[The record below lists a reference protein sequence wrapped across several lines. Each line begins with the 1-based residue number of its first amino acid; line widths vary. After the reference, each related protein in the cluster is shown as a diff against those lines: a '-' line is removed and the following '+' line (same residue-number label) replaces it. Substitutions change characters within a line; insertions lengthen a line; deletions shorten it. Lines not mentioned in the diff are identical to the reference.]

1 MSMLTDLRHAAR
13 LLWRAPTFGV
23 VAAGTLA
30 IGIAANAV
38 VFSFVNALL
47 FRPVDGIRD
56 PRGVV
61 AVYTSDFSSG
71 PFGDTSYLDYVD
83 LAAMRDTFEALAAE
97 TSTYANLSA
106 GDTAARVRVTMVAGD
121 YFGVLGPQFFA
132 GSPPPSRDPDA
143 AAISHGL
150 WTRLGRPAGILGS
163 TIRLDGRP
171 VWIAG
176 ITAADFQGV
185 RFGDVPDVWRPLG
198 RQETDPSARG
208 NRGLALL
215 GRLAPGVTIDEAR
228 SKVSALA
235 ARLADAFPDT
245 NRGTLQRP
253 ADPRPMFVVPH
264 SPVGPDRGDATFLSW
279 VLASSVGLLLLLAS
293 ANVANLFLARA
304 VAREHD
310 AAVRLA
316 LGASPARLARATIAE
331 AIVLAM
337 VGGTV
342 GLIVAAWTA
351 DLLPALI
358 PGDLLRGLTPAID
371 WRVLGLTTVV
381 SIASGAAAVALAA
394 WHQTRVAP
402 IVGLRGARDPIGG
415 SGRSRARG
423 ALVGVQVA
431 LALLLLVGGVLFLQ
445 TLRSAVAIEPGIDP
459 DDLTMAAVELRGDRY
474 SDAARWS
481 FYGRLR
487 DELSRDPSVAA
498 VTFVRTLPL
507 AGAIGRRGVRFEG
520 YELKPGE
527 DREMPLNM
535 VDRDFFRVVRAPILA
550 GREFGSEDTASSP
563 PVAIVSQALA
573 KRYFGGEAVGR
584 TVRMSNNVVRT
595 IVGVVGDVKYRNV
608 REQPLPVVYIPMAQE
623 PQLRA
628 TVLVRGRD
636 GADSTERPLREALG
650 HVDAGLPIFDVRTM
664 REHISL
670 LAGPERIIATLVG
683 VCAAAA
689 LLLAS
694 VGIYGVAAY
703 GAARRTRE
711 FGIRIALGAT
721 PLAVRRIVLGQ
732 MLGVTLAGILAG
744 ALGAWLLGPLVES
757 ALFGTS
763 AASPLIALA
772 AAATLLLV
780 AVIAADIPARRATRV
795 DPMVALRME

>member
-1 MSMLTDLRHAAR
+1 MLTDLRHAAR
-13 LLWRAPTFGV
+13 LLWRAPTFAV

-47 FRPVDGIRD
+47 FRPVDGVRD
-56 PRGVV
+56 PRDLV

-71 PFGDTSYLDYVD
+71 PFGDTSYPDYVD
-83 LAAMRDTFEALAAE
+83 LAKMRDTFESLAAE

-106 GDTAARVRVTMVAGD
+106 GTTAARVRVTMVAGD
-121 YFGVLGPQFFA
+121 YFGLLGPRFLA
-132 GSPPPSRDPDA
+132 GYPFPARDPDA
-143 AAISHGL
+143 VVMSHGL
-150 WTRLGRPAGILGS
+150 WTRLGRPSGLVGS

-176 ITAADFQGV
+176 ITAADFTGV
-185 RFGDVPDVWRPLG
+185 RFGDVPDFWRPLG
-198 RQETDPSARG
+198 AQATDPSTRG
-208 NRGLALL
+208 DRGLTLL
-215 GRLAPGVTIDEAR
+215 GRLAPGVTVDQAQSR
-228 SKVSALA
+228 VSALA
-235 ARLADAFPDT
+235 ARLAESYPDT

-253 ADPRPMFVVPH
+253 DDPRPMFVVPH
-264 SPVGPDRGDATFLSW
+264 SPAGPDRGGATFLSW
-279 VLASSVGLLLLLAS
+279 VLTSSVGLLLLLAS

-316 LGASPARLARATIAE
+316 LGASGSRLARSTIAE
-331 AIVLAM
+331 AIVLA
-337 VGGTV
+337 VAGGTA
-342 GLIVAAWTA
+342 GLIAAAWTA

-358 PGDLLRGLTPAID
+358 PGDLLAGLRPAID
-371 WRVLGLTTVV
+371 WRVLGLTAIV
-381 SIASGAAAVALAA
+381 SVGSGAAAAGLAA

-415 SGRSRARG
+415 SGRARARRL
-423 ALVGVQVA
+423 LVGMQVA
-431 LALLLLVGGVLFLQ
+431 LALVLLVGGAVFLQ
-445 TLRSAVAIEPGIDP
+445 TLRSAVSIEPGIDP
-459 DDLTMAAVELRGDRY
+459 DGLTMAAVELRGEKYAD
-474 SDAARWS
+474 DARWPV
-481 FYGRLR
+481 YVRLR
-487 DELSRDPSVAA
+487 HELSRDPSVAS

-507 AGAIGRRGVRFEG
+507 AGAIGRRGARFEG
-520 YELKPGE
+520 YELQPGE
-527 DREMPLNM
+527 DREVPLNM
-535 VDRDFFRVVRAPILA
+535 VDRDFFRTVGAPLVA
-550 GREFGSEDTASSP
+550 GREFGPEDTPAST

-573 KRYFGGEAVGR
+573 RRYFGGQALGR
-584 TVRMSNNVVRT
+584 TVRLSNNIVRT

-608 REQPLPVVYIPMAQE
+608 REQPLPVIYIPMAQE

-628 TVLVRGRD
+628 TILVRGRE
-636 GADSTERPLREALG
+636 GRASTERAIRDALG
-650 HVDAGLPIFDVRTM
+650 RVDAGLPIFDVRTM

-683 VCAAAA
+683 VCAFAA

-721 PLAVRRIVLGQ
+721 PSAVRRIVLGQ

-744 ALGAWLLGPLVES
+744 ALGAWLLGPLVEG

-763 AASPLIALA
+763 ATNPVIAIL

-795 DPMVALRME
+795 DPVVALRME

>member
-1 MSMLTDLRHAAR
+1 MLTDLRHAAR
-13 LLWRAPTFGV
+13 LLWRTPTFAV

-47 FRPVDGIRD
+47 FRPVDGVRD
-56 PRGVV
+56 PHGLV

-71 PFGDTSYLDYVD
+71 PFGDTSYPDYLD

-106 GDTAARVRVTMVAGD
+106 GDVAARVRVTMIAGD
-121 YFGVLGPQFFA
+121 YFAVVGPRFTA
-132 GSPPPSRDPDA
+132 GMPLPHGEPDA
-143 AAISHGL
+143 VVISHGL
-150 WTRLGRPAGILGS
+150 WTRLGRRTAILGS
-163 TIRLDGRP
+163 TIRLDGQP
-171 VWIAG
+171 VRVSG
-176 ITAADFQGV
+176 ITDPEFRGV

-198 RQETDPSARG
+198 PQPADPSTRG
-208 NRGLALL
+208 NRGLTLL
-215 GRLAPGVTIDEAR
+215 GRLAPGVTVDQAQSR
-228 SKVSALA
+228 VSALA
-235 ARLADAFPDT
+235 RRLGETYPDT
-245 NRGTLQRP
+245 NRGTLRRP
-253 ADPRPMFVVPH
+253 DDPRPMFVVPH
-264 SPVGPDRGDATFLSW
+264 SPIGPDRGDARFLSW

-310 AAVRLA
+310 SAVRLA
-316 LGASPARLARATIAE
+316 LGASAARLARFTIAE
-331 AIVLAM
+331 AVVLALA
-337 VGGTV
+337 GGTA
-342 GLIVAAWTA
+342 GTIVAAWTA

-358 PGDLLRGLTPAID
+358 PGDLLAGLTPAID
-371 WRVLGLTTVV
+371 WRVLTLTTFIAV
-381 SIASGAAAVALAA
+381 ASGAAAAGLAA

-402 IVGLRGARDPIGG
+402 VVGLRGARDPIGG
-415 SGRSRARG
+415 SGRARARR
-423 ALVGVQVA
+423 ALVAIQVA
-431 LALLLLVGGVLFLQ
+431 LALLLLVGGGVFLQ

-459 DDLTMAAVELRGDRY
+459 NDLSMAAVELRGERY
-474 SDAARWS
+474 PVDARWP
-481 FYGRLR
+481 FYARLR
-487 DELSRDPSVAA
+487 GELLREPSVSS

-507 AGAIGRRGVRFEG
+507 AGAIARRGARFEG
-520 YELKPGE
+520 YALEAGE
-527 DREMPLNM
+527 DREVPINF
-535 VDRDFFRVVRAPILA
+535 VDRDFFKTVRAPVMA
-550 GREFGSEDTASSP
+550 GREFGPEDTGQSR
-563 PVAIVSQALA
+563 PVAIVSEALA
-573 KRYFGGEAVGR
+573 RRYFRGEAVGR
-584 TVRMSNNVVRT
+584 TVRLSDKSART
-595 IVGVVGDVKYRNV
+595 IVGVVGDVKYRDV
-608 REQPLPVVYIPMAQE
+608 REAPLPVVYVPMAQE

-636 GADSTERPLREALG
+636 GGATIEGAIRSALG
-650 HVDAGLPIFDVRTM
+650 RVDATLPVFDMRTM

-721 PLAVRRIVLGQ
+721 PAVVRRIVLGQ
-732 MLGVTLAGILAG
+732 MLGVTLAGLAAG
-744 ALGAWLLGPLVES
+744 TLGAWLLAPLVES
-757 ALFGTS
+757 ALFGIS
-763 AASPLIALA
+763 ATNPVVAIL

-795 DPMVALRME
+795 DPMTALRAE

>member
-1 MSMLTDLRHAAR
+1 MLTDLRHAAR
-13 LLWRAPTFGV
+13 LLWRAPTFAI

-47 FRPVDGIRD
+47 FRPVDGVRD
-56 PRGVV
+56 PRDLV

-71 PFGDTSYLDYVD
+71 PFGDTSYPDYVD
-83 LAAMRDTFEALAAE
+83 LARMRGTFESLAAE

-106 GDTAARVRVTMVAGD
+106 GDAAARVRVTMVAGD
-121 YFGVLGPQFFA
+121 YFGFLGPRFFA
-132 GSPPPSRDPDA
+132 GFPFPQRDPDA
-143 AAISHGL
+143 VVMSHGL
-150 WTRLGRPAGILGS
+150 WTRLGRPSGVVGS

-176 ITAADFQGV
+176 ITTADFKGV
-185 RFGDVPDVWRPLG
+185 RFGDVPDLWRPLG
-198 RQETDPSARG
+198 AQPADPSTRG
-208 NRGLALL
+208 DRGLTLL
-215 GRLAPGVTIDEAR
+215 GRLAPGVTLDQAQSR
-228 SKVSALA
+228 VSALA
-235 ARLADAFPDT
+235 ARLAESYPDT

-253 ADPRPMFVVPH
+253 DDPRPMFVVPH
-264 SPVGPDRGDATFLSW
+264 SPAGPDRGDATFLSR
-279 VLASSVGLLLLLAS
+279 VLTSSVGLLLLLAS

-304 VAREHD
+304 VAREHE

-316 LGASPARLARATIAE
+316 LGASGSRLARSTIAE
-331 AIVLAM
+331 AIVLA
-337 VGGTV
+337 VAGGTA
-342 GLIVAAWTA
+342 GMIAAAWTA

-358 PGDLLRGLTPAID
+358 PGDLLAGLRPAID
-371 WRVLGLTTVV
+371 WRVLGLTAIV
-381 SIASGAAAVALAA
+381 SIVSGAAAAGLAA

-415 SGRSRARG
+415 SGRARARRI
-423 ALVGVQVA
+423 LVGMQVA
-431 LALLLLVGGVLFLQ
+431 LALVLLVGGALFLQ
-445 TLRSAVAIEPGIDP
+445 TLRSAVSIEPGIDP
-459 DDLTMAAVELRGDRY
+459 DGLTMAAVELRGEKYAD
-474 SDAARWS
+474 DARWPV
-481 FYGRLR
+481 YVRLR
-487 DELSRDPSVAA
+487 NELSRDPSVAS

-507 AGAIGRRGVRFEG
+507 AGAIGRRGARFEG
-520 YELKPGE
+520 YKLQPGE
-527 DREMPLNM
+527 DREVPLNM
-535 VDRDFFRVVRAPILA
+535 VDRDFFRTVGAPVAA
-550 GREFGSEDTASSP
+550 GREFGPEDTPASP

-573 KRYFGGEAVGR
+573 RRYFGGQAVGR
-584 TVRMSNNVVRT
+584 TVRLSNNIVRT
-595 IVGVVGDVKYRNV
+595 IVGIVGDVKYRNV
-608 REQPLPVVYIPMAQE
+608 REQPLPVIYIPMAQE

-628 TVLVRGRD
+628 TILVRGRE
-636 GADSTERPLREALG
+636 GRASTERAIRDALG
-650 HVDAGLPIFDVRTM
+650 RVDAGLPIFDVRTM

-683 VCAAAA
+683 VCALAA

-721 PLAVRRIVLGQ
+721 PSAVRRIVLSQ

-763 AASPLIALA
+763 ATNPVIAIL

-795 DPMVALRME
+795 DPVVALRTE